1 MNSFLPFDSPT
12 VTVWRRLRPQ
22 PRETSRRFPWS
33 TIATVRGDAVFRR
46 RHEPPRNPPLVESSH
61 REEEISPFHLRRGE
75 KENRKKKM
83 KKEHDVSRNHPPSL
97 Q

>member
-22 PRETSRRFPWS
+22 PRETSRRFPCS

-46 RHEPPRNPPLVESSH
+46 RHEPPRNSLLVESSH
-61 REEEISPFHLRRGE
+61 GEEDISPFRLQRGE
-75 KENRKKKM
+75 KKTERKK
-83 KKEHDVSRNHPPSL
+83 
-97 Q
+97 